1 MFVICLVASRA
12 WAVDQAG
19 GQVAGIVI
27 DASGAPVAGASV
39 TVEVK
44 GKPARTVETGV
55 DGRFSLD
62 EATGT
67 EGTLRVR
74 ASGFALS
81 ETPLGTDVPRFAW
94 CFSRGHSPNP
104 SQ

>member
-1 MFVICLVASRA
+1 M
-12 WAVDQAG
+12 
-19 GQVAGIVI
+19 VI

-39 TVEVK
+39 TVEIK
-44 GKPARTVETGV
+44 GKPARTAETGV

-74 ASGFALS
+74 AAGL
-81 ETPLGTDVPRFAW
+81 P
-94 CFSRGHSPNP
+94 SR
-104 SQ
+104 